1 MKNLFKV
8 VTVFATLALLVG
20 TLVALSVSA
29 TEGDQGA
36 TDATAT
42 ATATETTVETSEVQ
56 TTGTEATEIKAG
68 DANADGNIDMKDVLT
83 VRKYLANMDVV
94 IDLDG
99 ADAYA
104 DGEVNTKDVLAL
116 RQFLAGIIDELP
128 LTVDPAA

>member
-20 TLVALSVSA
+20 SMVALSVSA
-29 TEGDQGA
+29 AEGDLSGE

-42 ATATETTVETSEVQ
+42 ATAAE
-56 TTGTEATEIKAG
+56 TTGTQATEIKAG

-83 VRKYLANMDVV
+83 VRKYLAGMDVV

-116 RQFLAGIIDELP
+116 RQYLAGIIDVLP
-128 LTVDPAA
+128 MSAEPTAA

>member
-36 TDATAT
+36 TDVT

-56 TTGTEATEIKAG
+56 TTGTEATEIKVG